1 MRVIITFHVSYN
13 IYAKALWSPWYG
25 PQPEIFILKLI
36 KVYVLLVFWKFPVL
50 VNSIFGA
57 ASGSL
62 SFLSGI
68 RKLSRGV
75 NLPKSEWL
83 MLIFFEIRVPESKCR
98 QKLSLCQQRSF
109 EFFDPIWLDTKI
121 YLIKNI
127 PEDFWFH
134 VNWMQKMV
142 ITSAVSTETI
152 AMKSWHN

>member
-1 MRVIITFHVSYN
+1 MKMRVIITFHVSYN

-36 KVYVLLVFWKFPVL
+36 KVYVLLVFWKFPVW

-75 NLPKSEWL
+75 NLPKSQWLFNFMVGKCLTVSWRSFRSVSRLL
-83 MLIFFEIRVPESKCR
+83 MLMWIFFDGKKVS
-98 QKLSLCQQRSF
+98 
-109 EFFDPIWLDTKI
+109 TKI
-121 YLIKNI
+121 VFMSDCI
-127 PEDFWFH
+127 
-134 VNWMQKMV
+134 QKF
-142 ITSAVSTETI
+142 TWLQHT
-152 AMKSWHN
+152 